1 MNSISF
7 KITDDLRDRLL
18 AHKRTDESDNQA
30 ARRLMLAGLEL
41 YEAGEINDEP
51 TIEEKSLENDL
62 EGYKLPHDY
71 MAAKTIPPQ
80 ENNWDEIKRQTAEN
94 NVLFH

>member
-18 AHKRTDESDNQA
+18 AHKRADESDNQA

-41 YEAGEINDEP
+41 YESGKLEDNP

-62 EGYKLPHDY
+62 EGYAIPYDY

-80 ENNWDEIKRQTAEN
+80 ENNWDEIKRQTESYQT
-94 NVLFH
+94 